1 MRNLLFRSKTDSSPA
16 EAARSD
22 NALTVPGRHQRA
34 GEGMCLY
41 AFRGEPRRRPF
52 STPELID
59 AIFPVQR
66 TGISSGVLTKL
77 AAVFEGHQEWL
88 GITSD

>member
-1 MRNLLFRSKTDSSPA
+1 
-16 EAARSD
+16 
-22 NALTVPGRHQRA
+22 
-34 GEGMCLY
+34 MCLY
-41 AFRGEPRRRPF
+41 AFRGEPRAP
-52 STPELID
+52 SIPDAELIE

-66 TGISSGVLTKL
+66 TRISSGVLTKL